1 MRASLLFA
9 ACLLTASSAASE
21 REFATRH
28 TAFDHPD
35 GPYLQP
41 AMAADFGNA
50 NPPAKR
56 AHAAIR
62 DGTLEVTF
70 RAGQKVNDTGL
81 GLHLR
86 VPPREV
92 YESSFR
98 LRYPESFEAGLHG
111 KMTGLS
117 GGKGYD
123 GGRGAEARANGDGW
137 SVRLQ
142 FDARAEDVGHT
153 LYLYTVRMPGKYGS
167 PHGAGRF
174 FVRRGEWHTYRIRV
188 TMQTSADRADGR
200 VEVWLD
206 DAKQLDLSDLQFVTQ
221 ESGRQIDRVRLELF
235 PGGGGLTP
243 TRDHIIQIDD
253 FSWRALGRDPAAASR

>member
-1 MRASLLFA
+1 MRSLTLLA
-9 ACLLTASSAASE
+9 ALLAVTGASAAAT
-21 REFATRH
+21 EFDSRRVD
-28 TAFDHPD
+28 FNHPD

-50 NPPAKR
+50 NPPARR

-62 DGTLEVTF
+62 DGVLEVTF

-81 GLHLR
+81 SLHLR
-86 VPPREV
+86 VPPRQV

-98 LRYPESFEAGLHG
+98 LRYPETFEAGLHG

-117 GGKGYD
+117 GGAGYD
-123 GGRGAEARANGDGW
+123 GGRGADARANGDGW

-142 FDARAEDVGHT
+142 FDARDADVSHT
-153 LYLYTVRMPGKYGS
+153 LYTYSAVMPGKYGH

-174 FVRRGEWHTYRIRV
+174 TVPRGIWHTYRLRV
-188 TMQTSADRADGR
+188 TMQSAPDRADGR
-200 VEVWLD
+200 VEVWLN
-206 DAKQLDLSDLQFVTQ
+206 DAKQLDVPGLRFVRE

-235 PGGGGLTP
+235 PGGGGVTP
-243 TRDHIIQIDD
+243 TRDHVIQIDD
-253 FSWRALGRDPAAASR
+253 FGWRALERGTP